1 MPQPGLHPDF
11 KDLLAAFAA
20 EHVEYLL
27 IGGYAVSFH
36 ARPRLTKD
44 IDLLIADTPLNLARV
59 HSALAAF
66 GAPEAVLA
74 ALTASTEDDIV
85 WFGVAPA
92 RVDIL
97 RRAEGVEFSAA
108 YGRRLEVSWEGVPV
122 SVIAREDLIAAK
134 LAAGREQDLRDVRAL
149 ERSEP

>member
-11 KDLLAAFAA
+11 KDLLSAFAG
-20 EHVEYLL
+20 EQVEYLL

-44 IDLLIADTPLNLARV
+44 IDLLVADTPANLARV
-59 HSALAAF
+59 HSALARF
-66 GAPEAVLA
+66 GAPDAVLA
-74 ALTASTEDDIV
+74 SLKASTADDIV

-97 RRAEGVEFSAA
+97 RRADGIDFSTA
-108 YGRRLEVSWEGVPV
+108 YARRLEVSWEGVPV
-122 SVIAREDLIAAK
+122 SIVDREDLIAAK
-134 LAAGREQDLRDVRAL
+134 RAAGREQDLRDVRAL
-149 ERSEP
+149 ERSER